1 MPIAQTLI
9 MELEQETKTTRN
21 VLARIPNDK
30 LAWKPHTKSMSLGG
44 LAGHIATIPG
54 GMAKIASLES
64 FDVSGFKPPAEP
76 ESAAAAVA
84 TLEEG
89 VAQAKAILGAMDDAA
104 LMQDWSLIRDG
115 RPMMT
120 IPRIGVVRTMLLNHL
135 YHHRGQLSVYLR
147 LLDVPVPA
155 IYGASADESPAG

>member
-9 MELEQETKTTRN
+9 MELEQEAKTTRN

-30 LAWKPHTKSMSLGG
+30 LAWKPHIKSMSLGG

-76 ESAAAAVA
+76 ASAAPTRPRSKSVA
-84 TLEEG
+84 TPCRRP
-89 VAQAKAILGAMDDAA
+89 VATSTWRGRA
-104 LMQDWSLIRDG
+104 L
-115 RPMMT
+115 
-120 IPRIGVVRTMLLNHL
+120 
-135 YHHRGQLSVYLR
+135 
-147 LLDVPVPA
+147 
-155 IYGASADESPAG
+155 